1 MCANFKPITIE
12 QIRALDLPEMHLDFD
27 SEIYPNYESPLL
39 FKSEQGLEWRSV
51 NFGLIPKWANDK
63 TDVKFTYN
71 ARNET
76 LLEKTSFQ

>member
-12 QIRALDLPEMHLDFD
+12 QIRALDLPEMRLDFD

-51 NFGLIPKWANDK
+51 NFGLIPKWATKLMSNLP
-63 TDVKFTYN
+63 T
-71 ARNET
+71 T
-76 LLEKTSFQ
+76 LEMKHY